1 MRWLILALCLVILPG
16 CDLPKPDAAAS
27 LPVNFTI
34 TWQIGLVI
42 LLAYL
47 ANSKSQLSA
56 VANLALGLLRSLKL
70 LPPADSKVSLD
81 AEDVAKKLAEL
92 YVQLN
97 GHPELQAGILKLMT
111 PTAAADAESQAKASR
126 K

>member
-1 MRWLILALCLVILPG
+1 MRWLIVALLLLIVPG
-16 CDLPKPDAAAS
+16 CELPKPDADAS

-47 ANSKSQLSA
+47 SNSKSQLSA
-56 VANLALGLLRSLKL
+56 VANLALGLLRSLKI

-81 AEDVAKKLAEL
+81 AEDVAKRLALL
-92 YVQLN
+92 YVELQ
-97 GHPELQAGILKLMT
+97 GHPEIQAGILKLMT
-111 PTAAADAESQAKASR
+111 PSDAEKVEGGSR
-126 K
+126 KATK

>member
-1 MRWLILALCLVILPG
+1 MRWLILALLVFFLPG
-16 CDLPKPDAAAS
+16 CDLPKPDATSA

-42 LLAYL
+42 VLAYL

-56 VANLALGLLRSLKL
+56 VANMALGLLRGLRI

-81 AEDVAKKLAEL
+81 AEDVARKLAEL
-92 YVQLN
+92 YVQLQ
-97 GHPELQAGILKLMT
+97 GHPEVQAGILKLMS
-111 PTAAADAESQAKASR
+111 PQQAAETESKPAK

>member
-1 MRWLILALCLVILPG
+1 MRWLILALLLIVPG
-16 CDLPKPDAAAS
+16 CDLPKPDGDAS

-42 LLAYL
+42 VLAYL

-56 VANLALGLLRSLKL
+56 VANMALGLLRGLRI

-81 AEDVAKKLAEL
+81 AEDVARKLAEL
-92 YVQLN
+92 YVQLQ
-97 GHPELQAGILKLMT
+97 GHPEMQAGILKLMS
-111 PTAAADAESQAKASR
+111 PQQAAETELKPAR

>member
-1 MRWLILALCLVILPG
+1 MRWLILALLVLIVPG
-16 CDLPKPDAAAS
+16 CDLPTPDVNTA

-47 ANSKSQLSA
+47 ANSKSQLSS
-56 VANLALGLLRSLKL
+56 VANIALGLLRGLKI

-92 YVQLN
+92 YVQLS
-97 GHPELQAGILKLMT
+97 GHPEIQAGILKLMT
-111 PTAAADAESQAKASR
+111 PQAAADAESGKRKAGT
-126 K
+126 

>member
-1 MRWLILALCLVILPG
+1 MRWFLLCLLLLCVPG
-16 CDLPKPDAAAS
+16 CELPKPDGDAS
-27 LPVNFTI
+27 LPVQFTI

-47 ANSKSQLSA
+47 ANSKSQIGS
-56 VANLALGLLRSLKL
+56 VANMALGLLRGLRV
-70 LPPADSKVSLD
+70 LPPADSKLSLD

-97 GHPELQAGILKLMT
+97 GHPEVQAGILKLMT
-111 PTAAADAESQAKASR
+111 PSAAVDVVEVKASR